1 MKYEVKVKTMDNTEH
16 SFITK
21 DYDEYSPVIKK
32 VNGLEQIGFVKEGK
46 TRMTWIPIGS
56 GEIYDH
62 NVKEVIVTEAT
73 TGRRIE
79 SYIATH

>member
-1 MKYEVKVKTMDNTEH
+1 MKYEVTVKTINNEER

-32 VNGLEQIGFVKEGK
+32 VNDLKQIGF
-46 TRMTWIPIGS
+46 
-56 GEIYDH
+56 
-62 NVKEVIVTEAT
+62 VKEVIVTEAT

>member
-1 MKYEVKVKTMDNTEH
+1 MKYEVKVKTINNEEH

-46 TRMTWIPIGS
+46 TRMTWTPIGS
-56 GEIYDH
+56 GEVYDH

>member
-46 TRMTWIPIGS
+46 TRMTWTPIGS

-73 TGRRIE
+73 TGRRIT

>member
-46 TRMTWIPIGS
+46 TRMTWTPIGN

-73 TGRRIE
+73 TGRRIA

>member
-1 MKYEVKVKTMDNTEH
+1 M
-16 SFITK
+16 
-21 DYDEYSPVIKK
+21 
-32 VNGLEQIGFVKEGK
+32 
-46 TRMTWIPIGS
+46 TRMTWTPIGS

-73 TGRRIE
+73 TGRRIA

>member
-1 MKYEVKVKTMDNTEH
+1 MKYEVTVKTINNEER

-32 VNGLEQIGFVKEGK
+32 VNGLKQIGFVKEGK
-46 TRMTWIPIGS
+46 TRMTWTPIGS
-56 GEIYDH
+56 GEVYDH

-73 TGRRIE
+73 TGKRIE